1 LKYFS
6 KNSLNKFTQF
16 SFSAH
21 ICWINIIV
29 CIFRSYLHQA
39 PAVYRKIP
47 VYRDW
52 TQIPIPGFL
61 KIKYRYFSGFLYS
74 MCVLKLPAR
83 EDAKSHWLHLFGFFL
98 HCAFSCV
105 SSNGLPERMQSHIG
119 YICLTFPHCACS
131 CVSSNCLPERM
142 QSHIGCICFT
152 SGQLAYAIVE
162 TL

>member
-1 LKYFS
+1 MYSVQNL
-6 KNSLNKFTQF
+6 SLTSPSILSRKF
-16 SFSAH
+16 A
-21 ICWINIIV
+21 
-29 CIFRSYLHQA
+29 CISPDEQA

-131 CVSSNCLPERM
+131 CVSSNCLPKRM